1 MTSSTLASARFS
13 NAQPVRSS
21 GLSLRGFLDVLSK
34 ALAMHRAIPELGGLN
49 ARQMEKLK
57 AIASTI

>member
-1 MTSSTLASARFS
+1 MTSSILASARFS
-13 NAQPVRSS
+13 NAQSVRSS

-34 ALAMHRAIPELGGLN
+34 ALAMNRAIPELGSIS

-57 AIASTI
+57 AIANTI